1 MKLTNAIRDRFIKA
15 AMSDVPKTD
24 YQEKANALTKEWLES
39 QMAAIFP
46 GVDMAKA
53 EPWLEQ
59 RSVYMPGSLR
69 PLYTFSPDYHILKS
83 NVKLWAKLEAIAR
96 DMDEQAKRR
105 DQLEEQ
111 LRGCAYSASTVK
123 ALRDLLPEFAHYL
136 PDEATPAKML
146 PATTGVVKAFHAA
159 GWPKKS
165 QSKAT
170 A

>member
-1 MKLTNAIRDRFIKA
+1 MKLTNTIRDNFIKS
-15 AMSDVPKTD
+15 AMSDVPKID
-24 YQEKANALTKEWLES
+24 YQEKANTLVKEWLAS

-69 PLYTFSPDYHILKS
+69 SFYTFSPDYHILKS
-83 NVKLWAKLEAIAR
+83 NAKLWAKLEAIAK
-96 DMDEQAKRR
+96 DMDTQTNRREQL
-105 DQLEEQ
+105 DEQ
-111 LRGCAYSASTVK
+111 LRGCAYSVGTVK
-123 ALRDLLPEFAHYL
+123 ALRELLPEFAHYL

-165 QSKAT
+165 QAT